1 LVNVGRSRYLDWL
14 QLSREATSP
23 EAQAANQVCLLCST
37 LERPD
42 FAHLSTAEKQQIRDW
57 LKYSKLRELVEAFK
71 DGRDPIHVQTMSYA
85 AGAHWETN
93 HEPITRETVTWD
105 NVERYWPSA
114 ERLDPFDLEAF
125 REAFPIVEKVYDELL
140 GAANNHDHPLYACL
154 GDFNG
159 DTLAF
164 YNNVW
169 ASWSDFGER
178 PYTSYIS
185 WKYDEAAGAPI
196 CFAGEKN
203 ARRHRRDWCK
213 EVGAV
218 AQLWPLTTPN
228 LRTVY
233 VIDRGIKLRPG
244 ANIPQEMETFQG
256 NGCVYVEVPEPANPS
271 LETGGADGVW
281 QYPGGSHPDTNVLA
295 SCVICAARWS
305 GQIVVTSVVDGT
317 TVVGAAF
324 RARIV

>member
-1 LVNVGRSRYLDWL
+1 
-14 QLSREATSP
+14 
-23 EAQAANQVCLLCST
+23 
-37 LERPD
+37 
-42 FAHLSTAEKQQIRDW
+42 
-57 LKYSKLRELVEAFK
+57 
-71 DGRDPIHVQTMSYA
+71 
-85 AGAHWETN
+85 
-93 HEPITRETVTWD
+93 
-105 NVERYWPSA
+105 
-114 ERLDPFDLEAF
+114 
-125 REAFPIVEKVYDELL
+125 
-140 GAANNHDHPLYACL
+140 L

-178 PYTSYIS
+178 FYTSYIS
-185 WKYDEAAGAPI
+185 WKYDETAGAPI

-203 ARRHRRDWCK
+203 ARRHRHDWCK

-228 LRTVY
+228 LRTLY

-244 ANIPQEMETFQG
+244 ASIPQEMETFQG

-281 QYPGGSHPDTNVLA
+281 QYPGGSHPDTNVFSLVRYLRGKMERANSSNQRRGWDHSGRGYFQSSDRLIEAYTARGVDSPQRRAIEAGILPAVKVLA
-295 SCVICAARWS
+295 
-305 GQIVVTSVVDGT
+305 IVE
-317 TVVGAAF
+317 
-324 RARIV
+324 